1 MRSARSGEEYSRG
14 RPIVSKRVRGGRPFN
29 NGIEKSTSPCMDS
42 DRAEEP
48 CCHEPV
54 SPLDLGAFW
63 RTPRIPVS
71 MLHAPHSDAARRKQ
85 RVRGFHLLNWGP
97 HGVGAGLTA
106 QQLAAGKCT
115 KADRMS
121 LACFDDDEQVTPALV
136 QIGDRHYR
144 LPPGLWAAAREAA
157 TDAAVRRI
165 AEGAS

>member
-1 MRSARSGEEYSRG
+1 VAVPSCPR
-14 RPIVSKRVRGGRPFN
+14 RVRAGHPFN
-29 NGIEKSTSPCMDS
+29 NGVEKSTSPCMDS

-54 SPLDLGAFW
+54 SPLDLDAFW
-63 RTPRIPVS
+63 RSPRIPVS
-71 MLHAPHSDAARRKQ
+71 MLHAPRSDVARRSQ

-106 QQLAAGKCT
+106 KQLAAGKCT

-121 LACFDDDEQVTPALV
+121 LACFDADEQVTPALV

-157 TDAAVRRI
+157 TDAAVRCI
-165 AEGAS
+165 AEGGRATKSYA